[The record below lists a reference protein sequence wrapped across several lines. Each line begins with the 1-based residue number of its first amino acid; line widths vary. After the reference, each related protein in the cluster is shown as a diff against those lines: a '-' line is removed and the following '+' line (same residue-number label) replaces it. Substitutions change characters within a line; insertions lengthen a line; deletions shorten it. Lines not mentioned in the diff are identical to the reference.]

1 MLDVYLKHSRLS
13 LRVSQIGSLTRAFSQ
28 IGPGIVWPFPQ
39 SLINLYPYVSC
50 KQNKSGADCFVGR
63 LISPFLGLKSHLKR
77 EGGFFFMW
85 AS

>member
-39 SLINLYPYVSC
+39 SLINLYPYGDKHPLSHIWKLVKQWAIKELDHNCSI
-50 KQNKSGADCFVGR
+50 KQNYK
-63 LISPFLGLKSHLKR
+63 
-77 EGGFFFMW
+77 EM
-85 AS
+85 